1 MEIDLLICLRA
12 DVRAEARVRVVMD
25 VPQPEGGIESPK
37 GSR

>member
-25 VPQPEGGIESPK
+25 VPQPEGWG
-37 GSR
+37 